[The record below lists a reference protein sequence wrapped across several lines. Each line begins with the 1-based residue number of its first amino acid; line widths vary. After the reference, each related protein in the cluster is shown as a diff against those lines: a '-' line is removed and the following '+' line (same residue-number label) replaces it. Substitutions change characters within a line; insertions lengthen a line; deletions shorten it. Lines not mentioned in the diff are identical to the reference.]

1 MKLKLKSLLLLLV
14 SFMVLAMP
22 MKAADPEKKVI
33 LQAFWW
39 DYWNSNFENSY
50 ANYLTELAP
59 RLRELDINA
68 VWVPPFVKN
77 TGTNSVGY
85 SPFDF
90 YDLGDKYQKGSVTTR
105 FGTKDDVL
113 RMIAVMHANGIEVI
127 ADAVI
132 NHTVGAGGENNGAG
146 GEDPNAW
153 DDKWKNFRYVCYE
166 TPYKDGG
173 QEDYWN
179 RKGRWPKNWQNFH
192 ANEAHKKNDDDWT
205 AGHWG
210 PDNCFYEGAYGQSS
224 NVKGYNPVQGKNYMR
239 DQAREWIKWFKK
251 QTAVDGFRWDAV
263 KHFPDWAQ
271 QDFLYNVKYSLPEF
285 AQGGQAMFS
294 VGEFIGSKN
303 EIDNY
308 CMAVQYA
315 NGGSEFAMGGY
326 DVPLRGAI
334 KNGVIDG
341 GGYGNIGSV
350 VGEQLGMRYNDYG
363 DGQRVHRS
371 LNYIN
376 SHDTFRPIVD
386 DKGNYKDWDGY
397 NELGG
402 HADPFNSRMGM
413 AYATIMAMDGNI
425 SVFMEDLF
433 NLSNSNR
440 YNHMPA
446 DEKSL
451 PVRDYLKNL
460 IWCHQNLWFK
470 YGDYKVAGNMWEN
483 NKDIS
488 GDVLILE
495 RAGKAMV
502 IVTDDGANSHDVW
515 VDSHFAPGT
524 QLKDYTGACNEIRKV
539 QNDKRVQLKVSPATG
554 TEVGKGYA
562 VWAPVTD
569 EKWFTYAP
577 YRNAVTTQEWEMA
590 DDLGDSHC
598 SSLGQGG
605 ALPANSC
612 EQRLVGK
619 IYVESGKKITYNVY
633 QDGKKEDITFAL
645 YDLDGNLLHK
655 KNASATVTG
664 NYTPTKTGWVAMK
677 VWNTV
682 NTNTGQKCWVNVSYQ
697 APAKVTGTMS
707 DRADTR
713 ASIWTGNAG
722 TSVWSECGNWEQG
735 KVPTSSSRVVIPDN
749 GDVRPVVS
757 SNITIKEL
765 IIENGKGTGVD
776 PDVKVT
782 GSLNVTGSITC
793 NEGTAFICGG
803 GRVARGSESGSIDYC
818 VSTLVDEITDDEFD
832 MSVFPVPATDVLY
845 VQTTKPY
852 VGEIEVISITGK
864 KVLSV
869 ASEGEDI
876 TEVPVADLAAGNYVV
891 RLGSQV
897 QHIIKK

>member
-1 MKLKLKSLLLLLV
+1 MKKFLLV
-14 SFMVLAMP
+14 CMALCLQWFAVAP
-22 MKAADPEKKVI
+22 AQAADPEKRIV

-39 DYWNSNFENSY
+39 DYWNSNFPDSY

-59 RLRELDINA
+59 RLRDAGINA

-127 ADAVI
+127 ADAVL
-132 NHTVGAGGENNGAG
+132 NHTVGAGGENGGAG

-166 TPYKDGG
+166 TPFKDGG

-192 ANEAHKKNDDDWT
+192 ANEAHMKNDDEWT

-224 NVKGYNPVQGKNYMR
+224 NVKGYNPVQSKNYMR
-239 DQAREWIKWFKK
+239 DQAREWIMWFKK

-271 QDFLYNVKYSLPEF
+271 QDFLYNVKYGMSDWCN
-285 AQGGQAMFS
+285 GGQSMFS

-308 CMAVQYA
+308 CMAVQRA
-315 NGGSEFAMGGY
+315 NGGSEFAMGAY

-341 GGYGNIGSV
+341 GGYGNLGTV
-350 VGEQLGMRYNDYG
+350 VGEQIGMRYNDYG

-376 SHDTFRPIVD
+376 SHDTFRPKVD
-386 DKGNYKDWDGY
+386 EQGNYKDWDGGQ
-397 NELGG
+397 EMGG
-402 HADPFNSRMGM
+402 HADPFNQRMGM
-413 AYATIMAMDGNI
+413 AYATIMAMDGNV

-451 PVRDYLKNL
+451 PMRDYLKNL
-460 IWCHQNLWFK
+460 IWCHQNLAFK
-470 YGDYKVAGNMWEN
+470 YGDYKVRWQDE
-483 NKDIS
+483 DLLVI
-488 GDVLILE
+488 E
-495 RAGKAMV
+495 RAGKA
-502 IVTDDGANSHDVW
+502 IIAVTDDGANAKDVW
-515 VDSHFAPGT
+515 IDTDFRNV
-524 QLKDYTGACNEIRKV
+524 QLKDYSGGTSGERTAWGDGRFNV
-539 QNDKRVQLKVSPATG
+539 RVTPAD
-554 TEVGKGYA
+554 GKGGLGYA
-562 VWAPVTD
+562 VWAPIY
-569 EKWFTYAP
+569 ESNYKP
-577 YRNAVTTQEWEMA
+577 YRNKVTQQEWEMA

-598 SSLGQGG
+598 NSLGQGG
-605 ALPANSC
+605 ALPAKSC

-619 IYVESGKKITYNVY
+619 IYVEKGKKISYNVY
-633 QDGKKEDITFAL
+633 QEKTGNDVTFAL
-645 YDLDGNLLHK
+645 YDLDGNQLHK
-655 KNASATVTG
+655 KNSTKTVTG
-664 NYTPTKTGWVAMK
+664 SYTPTKTGWVAMK

-682 NTNTGQKCWVNVSYQ
+682 NTNAGQKCWVNVAYQ
-697 APAKVTGTMS
+697 APATVTGTMS

-722 TSVWSECGNWEQG
+722 TSTWTDCGNWEQG
-735 KVPTSSSRVVIPDN
+735 KVPNASSIVVIPDN
-749 GDVRPVVS
+749 GDVKPVVTGDV
-757 SNITIKEL
+757 TIAKL
-765 IIENGKGTGVD
+765 IIEKGKGNAEA
-776 PDVKVT
+776 PDVKVNGKLT
-782 GSLNVTGSITC
+782 VTSSEC
-793 NEGTAFICGG
+793 KNGTAFVCGKG
-803 GRVARGSESGSIDYC
+803 KIKLGSQTG
-818 VSTLVDEITDDEFD
+818 EFD
-832 MSVFPVPATDVLY
+832 TCPPVVTDVYQEYYADLSIFPNPATSVLY
-845 VQTTKPY
+845 IQSGELP
-852 VGEIEVISITGK
+852 VGDAYIYNISGK
-864 KVLSV
+864 LCKTVTLQGK
-869 ASEGEDI
+869 EI
-876 TEVPVADLAAGNYVV
+876 TEVEVADLPAGVYIL
-891 RLGSQV
+891 RLESQTLRF
-897 QHIIKK
+897 IKK

>member
-1 MKLKLKSLLLLLV
+1 MKLKIKALLILV
-14 SFMVLAMP
+14 ASFMFVAMP
-22 MKAADPEKKVI
+22 TKAADPEKKVI

-85 SPFDF
+85 SPFDA

-127 ADAVI
+127 ADVVL
-132 NHTVGAGGENNGAG
+132 NHVVGAGGEDGGAG
-146 GEDPNAW
+146 GDDPNAY

-166 TPYKDGG
+166 TPYKDGKK
-173 QEDYWN
+173 EDYWN

-192 ANEAHKKNDDDWT
+192 ANEGHLSNDGDWC
-205 AGHWG
+205 AGWWG
-210 PDNCFYEGAYGQSS
+210 PDVCYESGAYGKSS
-224 NVKGYNPVQGKNYMR
+224 NVVGYNPDQSKNYMR
-239 DQAREWIKWFKK
+239 DQTREWMNWFKK
-251 QTAVDGFRWDAV
+251 QTAVDGYRWDAV
-263 KHFPDWAQ
+263 KHYPEWAQ

-294 VGEFIGSKN
+294 VGEFIGSKG
-303 EIDNY
+303 EIDGY
-308 CMAVQYA
+308 CQKVQYA
-315 NGGSEFAMGGY
+315 NGSTEFAMGGY

-334 KNGVIDG
+334 KNGVIDN
-341 GGYGNIGSV
+341 GGYGNLGAV
-350 VGEQLGMRYNDYG
+350 VGEQIGMRYNDYG

-386 DKGNYKDWDGY
+386 DKGNYKDWDGG

-402 HADPFNSRMGM
+402 HADPFNQRMGM
-413 AYATIMAMDGNI
+413 AYATIMAMDGNV

-446 DEKSL
+446 DENAL
-451 PVRDYLKNL
+451 PVRNYLKNL
-460 IWCHQNLWFK
+460 IWCHQNLWMK
-470 YGDYKVAGNMWEN
+470 YGDYKVRWQDE
-483 NKDIS
+483 DLLVI
-488 GDVLILE
+488 E
-495 RAGKAMV
+495 RSGKA
-502 IVTDDGANSHDVW
+502 IIAVTDDGANAKDVW
-515 VDSHFAPGT
+515 IDTDFRNV
-524 QLKDYTGACNEIRKV
+524 QMKDYSGGTSGERTAWGDGRFNV
-539 QNDKRVQLKVSPATG
+539 RVTPAD
-554 TEVGKGYA
+554 GKGGLGYA

-577 YRNAVTTQEWEMA
+577 YRNKVTTQEWEMA

-722 TSVWSECGNWEQG
+722 TSVWSDCGNWEQG

-749 GDVRPVVS
+749 GDVQPVVS

-765 IIENGKGTGVD
+765 IIENGKGTGAD

-845 VQTTKPY
+845 VQTSKQY
-852 VGEIEVISITGK
+852 VGEIEVISMTGQ

-869 ASEGEDI
+869 ASTGEDI

-891 RLGSQV
+891 RLGAQV
-897 QHIIKK
+897 KHFIKK

>member
-1 MKLKLKSLLLLLV
+1 MKLKIKNLFLIVASLMFV
-14 SFMVLAMP
+14 AMP

-127 ADAVI
+127 ADAVL
-132 NHTVGAGGENNGAG
+132 NHTVGAGGENGGAG

-173 QEDYWN
+173 QSDYWN

-192 ANEAHKKNDDDWT
+192 ANEAHKQNSDDWT

-224 NVKGYNPVQGKNYMR
+224 NVKGYNPVQDKNYMR
-239 DQAREWIKWFKK
+239 DQAREWIMWFKK

-263 KHFPDWAQ
+263 KHFPDWVQ
-271 QDFLYNVKYSLPEF
+271 QDLLYNVKYSLPDF
-285 AQGGQAMFS
+285 AKGGEGMFS

-308 CMAVQYA
+308 CKGVQSA

-341 GGYGNIGSV
+341 GGYGNLGSV
-350 VGEQLGMRYNDYG
+350 VGEQIGMRYNDYG
-363 DGQRVHRS
+363 NGYKVHRS

-402 HADPFNSRMGM
+402 HADPFNQRMGM
-413 AYATIMAMDGNI
+413 AYAAIMAMDGNI
-425 SVFMEDLF
+425 SVFIEDLF

-440 YNHMPA
+440 YSHMPA
-446 DEKSL
+446 DEKAL

-470 YGDYKVAGNMWEN
+470 YGDYKVRYQSE
-483 NKDIS
+483 DLLVI
-488 GDVLILE
+488 E
-495 RAGKAMV
+495 RSGKA
-502 IVTDDGANSHDVW
+502 IIAITDDGANAHDEWIDTDFRNV
-515 VDSHFAPGT
+515 
-524 QLKDYTGACNEIRKV
+524 QLKDYSGGTSGERTAWGDGRFNV
-539 QNDKRVQLKVSPATG
+539 RVTPAD
-554 TEVGKGYA
+554 GKGGLGYA

-598 SSLGQGG
+598 NSLGQGG
-605 ALPANSC
+605 ALPEKSC

-619 IYVESGKKITYNVY
+619 IYVDSGKKITYNIYPEKTGNDV
-633 QDGKKEDITFAL
+633 TFAL

-655 KNASATVTG
+655 NNGTKTITG
-664 NYTPTKTGWVAMK
+664 TYTPTKAGWVAMK

-682 NTNTGQKCWVNVSYQ
+682 NTNAGQKCWVNVSYQ

-722 TSVWSECGNWEQG
+722 TGEWTDCGNWEQG
-735 KVPTSSSRVVIPDN
+735 KVPNSNSRVVIPDN
-749 GDVRPVVS
+749 GDVKPIVS
-757 SNITIKEL
+757 SKISIKEL
-765 IIENGKGTGVD
+765 VIEQGKGTGAD

-782 GSLNVTGSITC
+782 GSLNVTGKITC
-793 NEGTAFICGG
+793 NEGTAFICGTG
-803 GRVARGSESGSIDYC
+803 KVSRESDSGSIDYC
-818 VSTLVDEITDDEFD
+818 VATLVDEITDDEFD

-845 VQTTKPY
+845 VQTSKPY
-852 VGEIEVISITGK
+852 NGEIEVISMTGQ

-869 ASEGEDI
+869 ASEGEEI
-876 TEVPVADLAAGNYVV
+876 TELPVADLTAGNYLV
-891 RLGSQV
+891 RLGAEV
-897 QHIIKK
+897 KHFIKK

>member
-1 MKLKLKSLLLLLV
+1 MKLKIKNLLLALV
-14 SFMVLAMP
+14 SFMFLAMP
-22 MKAADPEKKVI
+22 AQAADPEKKVI

-127 ADAVI
+127 ADAVV
-132 NHTVGAGGENNGAG
+132 NHTVGAGGENGGAG

-166 TPYKDGG
+166 TPYIDGG
-173 QEDYWN
+173 QSDYWN

-224 NVKGYNPVQGKNYMR
+224 NVKGYNPVQEKNYMR
-239 DQAREWIKWFKK
+239 DQAREWIMWFKK

-263 KHFPDWAQ
+263 KHYPEWAQ
-271 QDFLYNVKYSLPEF
+271 QDFLYNVKYSLPDF
-285 AQGGQAMFS
+285 AKGGEAMFS
-294 VGEFIGSKN
+294 VGEFIGSKD

-308 CMAVQYA
+308 CMRVQYA
-315 NGGSEFAMGGY
+315 NGGSEFMMGGY

-334 KNGVIDG
+334 KNGVIEG

-350 VGEQLGMRYNDYG
+350 VGEQIGMRYNDYG
-363 DGQRVHRS
+363 NGFKVHRS

-402 HADPFNSRMGM
+402 HADPFNQRMGM

-440 YNHMPA
+440 YSHMPA
-446 DEKSL
+446 DEKAL

-460 IWCHQNLWFK
+460 IWCHQNLSFK
-470 YGDYKVAGNMWEN
+470 YGDYKVRWQDE
-483 NKDIS
+483 DLLVI
-488 GDVLILE
+488 E
-495 RAGKAMV
+495 RSGKA
-502 IVTDDGANSHDVW
+502 IIAITDDGANAHDVW
-515 VDSHFAPGT
+515 IDTDFRNV
-524 QLKDYTGACNEIRKV
+524 QLKDYSGGTSGERTAWDNGRFNV
-539 QNDKRVQLKVSPATG
+539 RVTPAD
-554 TEVGKGYA
+554 GKGGLGYA

-598 SSLGQGG
+598 NSLGQGG
-605 ALPANSC
+605 ALPEKSC

-619 IYVESGKKITYNVY
+619 IYVEKSKAITYNVY
-633 QDGKKEDITFAL
+633 PEKTGNDVTFAL

-655 KNASATVTG
+655 KNGTKTITG
-664 NYTPTKTGWVAMK
+664 TYTPTKAGWVAMK

-682 NTNTGQKCWVNVSYQ
+682 NTNAGQKCWVNVAYQ
-697 APAKVTGTMS
+697 APATVTNTMS

-722 TSVWSECGNWEQG
+722 TSAWSDCGNWEQG
-735 KVPTSSSRVVIPDN
+735 KVPNSNSRVVIPDN
-749 GDVRPVVS
+749 GDIKPVVS
-757 SNITIKEL
+757 SKITIKEL
-765 IIENGKGTGVD
+765 LIENGVGTGTE

-782 GSLNVTGSITC
+782 GSLNVTGKITC
-793 NEGTAFICGG
+793 NEGTAFICGTG
-803 GRVARGSESGSIDYC
+803 KVASASVDGSVDFC
-818 VSTLVDEITDDEFD
+818 VATLVDEITDDEFD
-832 MSVFPVPATDVLY
+832 MSVFPVPATEVLY
-845 VQTTKPY
+845 VQTSKQY
-852 VGEIEVISITGK
+852 VGEIEVISMTGN

-869 ASEGEDI
+869 MSAGEEI
-876 TEVPVADLAAGNYVV
+876 TEVPVADLVAGNYIV
-891 RLGSQV
+891 RLGAQV
-897 QHIIKK
+897 QHIIKR

>member
-1 MKLKLKSLLLLLV
+1 MKKSLRNILILCFCFVMAL
-14 SFMVLAMP
+14 P
-22 MKAADPEKKVI
+22 IQAADPEKKVI

-127 ADAVI
+127 ADAVL
-132 NHTVGAGGENNGAG
+132 NHTVGAGGENGGAG

-173 QEDYWN
+173 QSDYWN

-205 AGHWG
+205 AGYWG

-224 NVKGYNPVQGKNYMR
+224 NVKGYNPVQEKDYMR
-239 DQAREWIKWFKK
+239 NQAREWIMWFKK

-271 QDFLYNVKYSLPEF
+271 QDFLYNVKYSLPDF
-285 AQGGQAMFS
+285 ARGGEGMFS
-294 VGEFIGSKN
+294 VGEFIGSKD

-308 CMAVQYA
+308 CMRVQYA

-341 GGYGNIGSV
+341 GGYGNMGSV
-350 VGEQLGMRYNDYG
+350 VGEQINMRYNDYG
-363 DGQRVHRS
+363 NGFKVHRS

-402 HADPFNSRMGM
+402 HADPFNQRMGM

-440 YNHMPA
+440 YSHMPA
-446 DEKSL
+446 DEKAL

-460 IWCHQNLWFK
+460 IWCHQNLSFK
-470 YGDYKVAGNMWEN
+470 YGDYKVRYQTE
-483 NKDIS
+483 DLLVI
-488 GDVLILE
+488 E
-495 RAGKAMV
+495 RSGKA
-502 IVTDDGANSHDVW
+502 IIAITDDGANAHDVW
-515 VDSHFAPGT
+515 IDTDFRNV
-524 QLKDYTGACNEIRKV
+524 QLKDYSGGTSGERTAWGDGRFNV
-539 QNDKRVQLKVSPATG
+539 RVTPAD
-554 TEVGKGYA
+554 GKGGLGYA
-562 VWAPVTD
+562 VWAPVID
-569 EKWFTYAP
+569 DKYLNYAP
-577 YRNAVTTQEWEMA
+577 YRSAITTQEWEMA

-598 SSLGQGG
+598 NSLGQGG
-605 ALPANSC
+605 ALPEKSC

-619 IYVESGKKITYNVY
+619 IYVEKSKAITYNVY
-633 QDGKKEDITFAL
+633 PEKTGNDVTFAL

-655 KNASATVTG
+655 KNGTKTITG
-664 NYTPTKTGWVAMK
+664 TYTPTKAGWVAMK

-682 NTNTGQKCWVNVSYQ
+682 NTNAGQKCWVNVAYQ
-697 APAKVTGTMS
+697 APATVTNTMS

-722 TSVWSECGNWEQG
+722 TSAWSDCGNWEQG
-735 KVPTSSSRVVIPDN
+735 KVPTSTSRVVIPNN
-749 GDVRPVVS
+749 GDIKPVVS
-757 SNITIKEL
+757 SKITIKEL
-765 IIENGKGTGVD
+765 LIENGVGTSAE

-782 GSLNVTGSITC
+782 GSLNVTGKISC
-793 NEGTAFICGG
+793 GEGTAFICGTG
-803 GRVARGSESGSIDYC
+803 KVASASIDGSLDFC
-818 VSTLVDEITDDEFD
+818 VATLVDEITDDEFD

-845 VQTTKPY
+845 VQTSKPY
-852 VGEIEVISITGK
+852 NGEIEVISMTGN

-869 ASEGEDI
+869 MSEGEEI
-876 TEVPVADLAAGNYVV
+876 TEVPVADLAAGNYLV
-891 RLGSQV
+891 RLGAQV
-897 QHIIKK
+897 KHFIKK

>member
-1 MKLKLKSLLLLLV
+1 MKKSLRNILILCFCFVMAL
-14 SFMVLAMP
+14 P
-22 MKAADPEKKVI
+22 IQAADPEKKVI

-127 ADAVI
+127 ADAVV
-132 NHTVGAGGENNGAG
+132 NHTVGAGGENGGAG

-166 TPYKDGG
+166 TPYIDGG
-173 QEDYWN
+173 QSDYWN

-224 NVKGYNPVQGKNYMR
+224 NVKGYNPVQDKNYMR
-239 DQAREWIKWFKK
+239 DQARDWIMWFKK

-263 KHFPDWAQ
+263 KHYPEWAQ
-271 QDFLYNVKYSLPEF
+271 QDFLYNVKYSLPDF
-285 AQGGQAMFS
+285 AKGGEAMFS
-294 VGEFIGSKN
+294 VGEFIGSKY

-308 CMAVQYA
+308 CMRVQYA
-315 NGGSEFAMGGY
+315 NGSSEFAMGGY

-350 VGEQLGMRYNDYG
+350 VGEQIGMRYNDYG
-363 DGQRVHRS
+363 NGFKVHRS

-386 DKGNYKDWDGY
+386 DKGNYKDWDGN

-402 HADPFNSRMGM
+402 HADPFNQRMGM

-440 YNHMPA
+440 YSHMPA
-446 DEKSL
+446 DEKAL

-460 IWCHQNLWFK
+460 IWCHQNLSFK
-470 YGDYKVAGNMWEN
+470 YGDYKVRYQTE
-483 NKDIS
+483 DLLVI
-488 GDVLILE
+488 E
-495 RAGKAMV
+495 RSGKA
-502 IVTDDGANSHDVW
+502 IIAITDDGANEHDVW
-515 VDSHFAPGT
+515 IDTDFRNV
-524 QLKDYTGACNEIRKV
+524 QLKDYSGGTSGERTAWGDGRFNV
-539 QNDKRVQLKVSPATG
+539 RVTPAD
-554 TEVGKGYA
+554 GKGGLGYA
-562 VWAPVTD
+562 VWAPVID
-569 EKWFTYAP
+569 DKYLNYAP

-598 SSLGQGG
+598 NSLGQGG
-605 ALPANSC
+605 ALPEKSC

-619 IYVESGKKITYNVY
+619 IYVEKNKAITYNVY
-633 QDGKKEDITFAL
+633 PEKTGNDVTFAL

-655 KNASATVTG
+655 KNGTKTITG
-664 NYTPTKTGWVAMK
+664 TYTPTKAGWVAMK

-682 NTNTGQKCWVNVSYQ
+682 NTNAGQKCWVNVAYQ
-697 APAKVTGTMS
+697 APATVTNTMS

-722 TSVWSECGNWEQG
+722 TSVWTDCGNWEQG
-735 KVPTSSSRVVIPDN
+735 KVPNSNSRVVIPNN
-749 GDVRPVVS
+749 GDIKPVVS
-757 SNITIKEL
+757 SKITIKEL
-765 IIENGKGTGVD
+765 LIENGVGTSAE

-782 GSLNVTGSITC
+782 GSLNVTGKISC
-793 NEGTAFICGG
+793 GEGTAFICGTG
-803 GRVARGSESGSIDYC
+803 KVASASVDGSVDFC
-818 VSTLVDEITDDEFD
+818 VATLVDEITDDEFD

-845 VQTTKPY
+845 VQTSKPY
-852 VGEIEVISITGK
+852 NGEIEVISMTGN

-869 ASEGEDI
+869 MSEGEEI
-876 TEVPVADLAAGNYVV
+876 TEVPVAELSAGNYLV
-891 RLGSQV
+891 RLGAQV
-897 QHIIKK
+897 KHFIKK

>member
-1 MKLKLKSLLLLLV
+1 MKKLLRTLSMCLIGA
-14 SFMVLAMP
+14 FMAIP
-22 MKAADPEKKVI
+22 MQAADPEKKVI

-39 DYWNSNFENSY
+39 DFWNSNFENSY

-127 ADAVI
+127 ADAVL
-132 NHTVGAGGENNGAG
+132 NHTVGAGGEKDGAG
-146 GEDPNAW
+146 GKDPKAYN
-153 DDKWKNFRYVCYE
+153 DQWKNFRYVCYE
-166 TPYKDGG
+166 TPYVDGG
-173 QEDYWN
+173 QTDYWN
-179 RKGRWPKNWQNFH
+179 RKGRWAKNWQNFH
-192 ANEAHKKNDDDWT
+192 GNVVHDQNGDNWT

-224 NVKGYNPVQGKNYMR
+224 NVTGYNPVQGKNYMR
-239 DQAREWIKWFKK
+239 DQARDWIMWFKK

-263 KHFPDWAQ
+263 KHFPEYVQ
-271 QDFLYNVKYSLPEF
+271 QDLLYNVKYSLPEF
-285 AQGGQAMFS
+285 AQGGQSMFS
-294 VGEFIGSKN
+294 VGEYIGSKG
-303 EIDNY
+303 EIDGY
-308 CMAVQYA
+308 CQKVQYE
-315 NGGSEFAMGGY
+315 NGGSEFMMGGY

-341 GGYGNIGSV
+341 GGYGNLGSV
-350 VGEQLGMRYNDYG
+350 VGEQLGMRYNDYE

-425 SVFMEDLF
+425 SVFIEDLF

-440 YNHMPA
+440 YTHMPA
-446 DEKSL
+446 DEKAL
-451 PVRDYLKNL
+451 PVRDYLKNI

-470 YGDYKVAGNMWEN
+470 YGDYKVGTNMWEN
-483 NKDIS
+483 NNDKLS
-488 GDVLILE
+488 EDVLIIE
-495 RAGKAMV
+495 REGKAMV
-502 IVTDDGANSHDVW
+502 IITDDGANSHDVW

-524 QLKDYTGACNEIRKV
+524 KLKDYTGACSELRTV
-539 QNDKRVQLKVSPATG
+539 QNDKRVQIKVSPANG
-554 TEVGKGYA
+554 SEKGKGYA
-562 VWAPVTD
+562 VWAPVVD
-569 EKWFTYAP
+569 EQYLTYAP
-577 YRNAVTTQEWEMA
+577 YRSVITTQEWEMA

-598 SSLGQGG
+598 NSLGQGG
-605 ALPANSC
+605 ALPEKSC

-619 IYVESGKKITYNVY
+619 IYVESGKDITYNVY
-633 QDGKKEDITFAL
+633 QEKNGNDVTFAL

-655 KNASATVTG
+655 KNATKTITG
-664 NYTPTKTGWVAMK
+664 TYKPTKAGWVAMK

-682 NTNTGQKCWVNVSYQ
+682 NTNAGQKCWVNVAYQ
-697 APAKVTGTMS
+697 APAKVTNTMS

-722 TSVWSECGNWEQG
+722 TTTWNECGNWEQG
-735 KVPTSSSRVVIPDN
+735 KVPTSSSTVVIPDN
-749 GDVRPVVS
+749 GDVKPIVTG
-757 SNITIKEL
+757 NITIAKL
-765 IIENGKGTGVD
+765 IVENGKGTSD
-776 PDVKVT
+776 APD
-782 GSLNVTGSITC
+782 ITVNGKLTVGESTC
-793 NEGTAFICGG
+793 LEGTAFVCGKG
-803 GRVARGSESGSIDYC
+803 TINLGSQSGSFDTCDISTY
-818 VSTLVDEITDDEFD
+818 VSDETYSDL
-832 MSVFPVPATDVLY
+832 SVFPNPATSVLY
-845 VQTTKPY
+845 IQS
-852 VGEIEVISITGK
+852 GELPTGQAYIYSTSGSLCKTVTLEGKEISEVS
-864 KVLSV
+864 
-869 ASEGEDI
+869 
-876 TEVPVADLAAGNYVV
+876 VADLSSGVYVL
-891 RLGSQV
+891 RLGSQALRF
-897 QHIIKK
+897 IKK

>member
-1 MKLKLKSLLLLLV
+1 MAL
-14 SFMVLAMP
+14 P
-22 MKAADPEKKVI
+22 IQAADPEKKVI

-127 ADAVI
+127 ADAVV
-132 NHTVGAGGENNGAG
+132 NHTVGAGGENGGAG

-173 QEDYWN
+173 QTDYWN

-224 NVKGYNPVQGKNYMR
+224 NVKGYNPVQEKNYMR
-239 DQAREWIKWFKK
+239 DQARDWIMWFKK

-263 KHFPDWAQ
+263 KHYPEWAQ
-271 QDFLYNVKYSLPEF
+271 QDFLYNVKYSLPDF
-285 AQGGQAMFS
+285 AKGGEGMFS
-294 VGEFIGSKN
+294 VGEFIGSKD

-308 CMAVQYA
+308 CMRVQYA

-334 KNGVIDG
+334 KNVVIDG
-341 GGYGNIGSV
+341 GGYGNMGSV
-350 VGEQLGMRYNDYG
+350 VGEQINMRYNDYG
-363 DGQRVHRS
+363 NGFKVHRS

-386 DKGNYKDWDGY
+386 DKGNYKDWDGGQ
-397 NELGG
+397 EMGG
-402 HADPFNSRMGM
+402 HADPFNQRMGM

-440 YNHMPA
+440 YSHMPA
-446 DEKSL
+446 DEKAL

-470 YGDYKVAGNMWEN
+470 YGDYKVRWQDE
-483 NKDIS
+483 DLLVI
-488 GDVLILE
+488 E
-495 RAGKAMV
+495 RSGKA
-502 IVTDDGANSHDVW
+502 IIAITDDGANAHDVW
-515 VDSHFAPGT
+515 IDTDFRNV
-524 QLKDYTGACNEIRKV
+524 QLKDYSGGTSGERTAWGDGRFNV
-539 QNDKRVQLKVSPATG
+539 RVTPAD
-554 TEVGKGYA
+554 GKGGLGYA

-598 SSLGQGG
+598 NSLGQGG
-605 ALPANSC
+605 ALPEKSC

-619 IYVESGKKITYNVY
+619 IYVEKSKAINYNVY
-633 QDGKKEDITFAL
+633 QEKTGNDVTFAL

-655 KNASATVTG
+655 KNGTKTITG
-664 NYTPTKTGWVAMK
+664 TYTPTKAGWVAMK

-682 NTNTGQKCWVNVSYQ
+682 NTNAGQKCWVNVSYQ
-697 APAKVTGTMS
+697 APAKVTNTMS

-722 TSVWSECGNWEQG
+722 NSSWTECGNWEQG
-735 KVPTSSSRVVIPDN
+735 KVPTSTSRVVIPDN
-749 GDVRPVVS
+749 GDIKPVVS
-757 SNITIKEL
+757 SKITIKEL
-765 IIENGKGTGVD
+765 LIENGVGTSAE

-782 GSLNVTGSITC
+782 GSLNVTGKITC
-793 NEGTAFICGG
+793 NEGTAFICGTG
-803 GRVARGSESGSIDYC
+803 KVASASVDGSVDFC
-818 VSTLVDEITDDEFD
+818 VATLVDEITDDEFD

-845 VQTTKPY
+845 VQTSKSY
-852 VGEIEVISITGK
+852 IGEIEVINMTGN

-869 ASEGEDI
+869 MSEGEEI
-876 TEVPVADLAAGNYVV
+876 TEVPVADLAAGNYLV
-891 RLGSQV
+891 RFGAQV
-897 QHIIKK
+897 KHFIKK

>member
-1 MKLKLKSLLLLLV
+1 MKFKLKTLLLLV
-14 SFMVLAMP
+14 LSSMFLAMP
-22 MKAADPEKKVI
+22 IKAADPEKKVI

-39 DYWNSNFENSY
+39 NYWNSNFPDSY

-77 TGTNSVGY
+77 DGTNSVGY
-85 SPFDF
+85 TPFDH

-132 NHTVGAGGENNGAG
+132 NHTKGAGGEDGGAG

-173 QEDYWN
+173 QSDYWN

-192 ANEAHKKNDDDWT
+192 ANEAHMKNDDDWT
-205 AGHWG
+205 AGNWG
-210 PDNCFYEGAYGQSS
+210 PDNCYYEGAYGQSS

-263 KHFPDWAQ
+263 KHFPEWAQ
-271 QDFLYNVKYSLPEF
+271 QDFLYNVKYGMSDWCN
-285 AQGGQAMFS
+285 GGQAMFS
-294 VGEFIGSKN
+294 VGEFIGSKG

-308 CMAVQYA
+308 CMKVQSE
-315 NGGSEFAMGGY
+315 GGWGEFAMGGY

-334 KNGVIDG
+334 KNGVIDN
-341 GGYGNIGSV
+341 GGYGNLGAV
-350 VGEQLGMRYNDYG
+350 VGEQIGMRYNDYG

-376 SHDTFRPIVD
+376 SHDTFRPLVD
-386 DKGNYKDWDGY
+386 DKGNYKDWDGGY
-397 NELGG
+397 ELGG
-402 HADPFNSRMGM
+402 HADPFNQRMGM
-413 AYATIMAMDGNI
+413 AYATIFGMDGNI
-425 SVFMEDLF
+425 SVFFEDLF

-446 DEKSL
+446 DENAL
-451 PVRDYLKNL
+451 PVRNYLKNL

-470 YGDYKVAGNMWEN
+470 YGDYKVRWQDE
-483 NKDIS
+483 DLLVI
-488 GDVLILE
+488 E
-495 RAGKAMV
+495 RSGKA
-502 IVTDDGANSHDVW
+502 IIAITDDGANAKDVW
-515 VDSHFAPGT
+515 IDTDFRNV
-524 QLKDYTGACNEIRKV
+524 QLKDYSGGTSGERTAWGDGRFNV
-539 QNDKRVQLKVSPATG
+539 RVTPAD
-554 TEVGKGYA
+554 GKGGLGYA

-577 YRNAVTTQEWEMA
+577 YRSAITTQEWEMA

-598 SSLGQGG
+598 NSLGQGG
-605 ALPANSC
+605 ALPEKSC

-722 TSVWSECGNWEQG
+722 TTDWKDCGNWEQG

-757 SNITIKEL
+757 SSITIKEL
-765 IIENGKGTGVD
+765 IIEKGKGTGVE

-782 GSLNVTGSITC
+782 GTLNVTGAITC
-793 NEGTAFICGG
+793 KEGTAFICGSG
-803 GRVARGSESGSIDYC
+803 KVASASVDGSVDFCI
-818 VSTLVDEITDDEFD
+818 STLVDEITDDEFTL
-832 MSVFPVPATDVLY
+832 SVFPVPATDVLY

-852 VGEIEVISITGK
+852 VGEIEVISMTGK

-869 ASEGEDI
+869 TSLGEEI
-876 TEVPVADLAAGNYVV
+876 TEVPVASLAAGNYIV

-897 QHIIKK
+897 KHFIKK

>member
-1 MKLKLKSLLLLLV
+1 MKLKLKNFLLPLV
-14 SFMVLAMP
+14 AFVCLAAP

-85 SPFDF
+85 SPFDA

-127 ADAVI
+127 ADVVL
-132 NHTVGAGGENNGAG
+132 NHVVGAGGEDGGAG
-146 GEDPNAW
+146 GDDPNAY

-166 TPYKDGG
+166 TPYKDGKK
-173 QEDYWN
+173 EDYWN

-192 ANEAHKKNDDDWT
+192 ANEGHLSNEGDWC
-205 AGHWG
+205 AGWWG
-210 PDNCFYEGAYGQSS
+210 PDVCYESGAYGKSS
-224 NVKGYNPVQGKNYMR
+224 NVVGYNPDQSENYMR
-239 DQAREWIKWFKK
+239 DQTREWMNWFKK
-251 QTAVDGFRWDAV
+251 QTAVDGYRWDAV
-263 KHFPDWAQ
+263 KHYPEWAQ

-294 VGEFIGSKN
+294 VGEFIGSKG
-303 EIDNY
+303 EIDGY
-308 CMAVQYA
+308 CQKVQYA
-315 NGGSEFAMGGY
+315 NGSTEFAMGGY

-334 KNGVIDG
+334 KGIIDG
-341 GGYGNIGSV
+341 GGYNNIGSIP
-350 VGEQLGMRYNDYG
+350 GEQLGMRYNDYG

-371 LNYIN
+371 LNYVN
-376 SHDTFRPIVD
+376 SHDTFRPIFD
-386 DKGNYKDWDGY
+386 DKGNYSGWDTN
-397 NELGG
+397 NETGW
-402 HADPFNSRMGM
+402 HIDPFDSRLGM
-413 AYATIMAMDGNI
+413 AYAIAMALDGNV

-433 NLSNSNR
+433 NLSNNNR
-440 YNHMPA
+440 YTHMPA
-446 DEKSL
+446 DETQL
-451 PVRDYLKNL
+451 PVRENIKNL
-460 IWCHQNLWFK
+460 IWCHQNLWMK
-470 YGDYKVAGNMWEN
+470 YGDYKVGTNMWEN
-483 NKDIS
+483 GKDIT
-488 GDVLILE
+488 GDVLIVE
-495 RAGKAMV
+495 RAGKAM
-502 IVTDDGANSHDVW
+502 IIITDDGANSHDVW
-515 VDSHFAPGT
+515 VDSHFSPGT
-524 QLKDYTGACNEIRKV
+524 KLKDYTGACTETRTV
-539 QNDKRVQLKVSPATG
+539 QNDKRVQIKVSPANG
-554 TEVGKGYA
+554 SGIGKGYA

-577 YRNAVTTQEWEMA
+577 YRSAITTQEWEMA

-633 QDGKKEDITFAL
+633 QEKAGNDVTFAL
-645 YDLDGNLLHK
+645 YDLDGNILHK
-655 KNASATVTG
+655 KNSTSTVTG
-664 NYTPTKTGWVAMK
+664 NYTPSKTGWVAMK

-682 NTNTGQKCWVNVSYQ
+682 NTNAGQKCWVNVSYQ

-722 TSVWSECGNWEQG
+722 TTSWSDCGNWEQG
-735 KVPTSSSRVVIPDN
+735 KVPNSNSRVVIPDN
-749 GDVRPVVS
+749 GDVKPVVN

-765 IIENGKGTGVD
+765 IIEKGEGTGAE

-782 GSLNVTGSITC
+782 GSLNVTGKITC
-793 NEGTAFICGG
+793 GEGTAFICGTG
-803 GRVARGSESGSIDYC
+803 KVSSASVDGSVDFCVA
-818 VSTLVDEITDDEFD
+818 TLVDEITDDEFD
-832 MSVFPVPATDVLY
+832 MSIFPVPATDVLY

-852 VGEIEVISITGK
+852 VGEIEVITMTGQ

-869 ASEGEDI
+869 MSEGEDI
-876 TEVPVADLAAGNYVV
+876 TEVPVADLAAGNYIV

-897 QHIIKK
+897 KYVIKK

>member
-1 MKLKLKSLLLLLV
+1 MKKTLLFSLFLLC
-14 SFMVLAMP
+14 FAFGTFAP
-22 MKAADPEKKVI
+22 AKAADPEKRII

-39 DYWNSNFENSY
+39 DYWNSNFPDSY

-59 RLRELDINA
+59 RLRDAGINA

-127 ADAVI
+127 ADAVL
-132 NHTVGAGGENNGAG
+132 NHVVGAGGEDGGAG

-166 TPYKDGG
+166 TPYKDGK
-173 QEDYWN
+173 QADYWN

-192 ANEAHKKNDDDWT
+192 ANKAHQQNSDDWT

-210 PDNCFYEGAYGQSS
+210 PDVCYYEGAYGQSS
-224 NVKGYNPVQGKNYMR
+224 NVNGYNPVQSANYMR
-239 DQAREWIKWFKK
+239 NEARNWIMWFKK

-271 QDFLYNVKYSLPEF
+271 QDFLYNVKYGMSDWCN
-285 AQGGQAMFS
+285 GGQAMFS
-294 VGEFIGSKN
+294 VGEYIGSKN

-308 CMAVQYA
+308 CMAVQSA
-315 NGGSEFAMGGY
+315 NGGNEFAMGAY

-341 GGYGNIGSV
+341 GGYGNLGAV
-350 VGEQLGMRYNDYG
+350 VGEQIGMRYNDYG

-386 DKGNYKDWDGY
+386 EKGNYKDWDGY

-402 HADPFNSRMGM
+402 HADPFNQRMGM
-413 AYATIMAMDGNI
+413 AYATIMAMDGNV

-451 PVRDYLKNL
+451 PMRDYLKNL
-460 IWCHQNLWFK
+460 IWCHQNLAFK
-470 YGDYKVAGNMWEN
+470 YGDYKVRYQTE
-483 NKDIS
+483 DLLVI
-488 GDVLILE
+488 E
-495 RAGKAMV
+495 RSGKA
-502 IVTDDGANSHDVW
+502 IIAITDDGANAHDVW
-515 VDSHFAPGT
+515 IDTDFRNV
-524 QLKDYTGACNEIRKV
+524 QLKDYSGGTSGERTAWGDGRFNV
-539 QNDKRVQLKVSPATG
+539 RVTPAD
-554 TEVGKGYA
+554 GKGGLGYA
-562 VWAPVTD
+562 VWAPIY
-569 EKWFTYAP
+569 ESNYKP
-577 YRNAVTTQEWEMA
+577 YRNKVTQQEWEMA

-598 SSLGQGG
+598 NSLGQGG
-605 ALPANSC
+605 ALPEKSC

-619 IYVESGKKITYNVY
+619 IYVESGKKISYNVY
-633 QDGKKEDITFAL
+633 QEKTGNDVTFAL
-645 YDLDGNLLHK
+645 YDLDGNQLHK
-655 KNASATVTG
+655 KNSTKTVTG
-664 NYTPTKTGWVAMK
+664 SYTPTKTGWVAMK

-682 NTNTGQKCWVNVSYQ
+682 NTNAGQKCWVNVSYQ
-697 APAKVTGTMS
+697 APAKVTNTMG

-722 TSVWSECGNWEQG
+722 TSTWTDCGNWEQG
-735 KVPTSSSRVVIPDN
+735 KVPTASSTVVIPDN
-749 GDVRPVVS
+749 GDVQPNVTGNVS
-757 SNITIKEL
+757 ISKL
-765 IIENGKGTGVD
+765 IVENGKGSHSAPDITVSGKLTVTNSVCNSGTAYVCGNGTINVGSTKGNFVVGKPTDVVEEAYADLSIFPNPATSVLYIQSGELPTGD
-776 PDVKVT
+776 AYIYNTSGSLCKKVT
-782 GSLNVTGSITC
+782 LQG
-793 NEGTAFICGG
+793 E
-803 GRVARGSESGSIDYC
+803 
-818 VSTLVDEITDDEFD
+818 EIAEI
-832 MSVFPVPATDVLY
+832 SVEELPAGVYVL
-845 VQTTKPY
+845 
-852 VGEIEVISITGK
+852 
-864 KVLSV
+864 
-869 ASEGEDI
+869 
-876 TEVPVADLAAGNYVV
+876 
-891 RLGSQV
+891 RLGNKALRF
-897 QHIIKK
+897 IKQ

>member
-1 MKLKLKSLLLLLV
+1 MAL
-14 SFMVLAMP
+14 P
-22 MKAADPEKKVI
+22 IQAADPEKKVI

-127 ADAVI
+127 ADAVV

-173 QEDYWN
+173 QSDYWN

-224 NVKGYNPVQGKNYMR
+224 NVKGYNPVQEKNYMR
-239 DQAREWIKWFKK
+239 DQARDWIMWFKK

-263 KHFPDWAQ
+263 KHYPEWAQ
-271 QDFLYNVKYSLPEF
+271 QDFLYNVKYSLPDF
-285 AQGGQAMFS
+285 AKGGEGMFS
-294 VGEFIGSKN
+294 VGEFIGSKD

-308 CMAVQYA
+308 CMRVQYA
-315 NGGSEFAMGGY
+315 NGSSEFMMGGY

-350 VGEQLGMRYNDYG
+350 VGEQINMRYNDYG
-363 DGQRVHRS
+363 NGFKVHRS

-402 HADPFNSRMGM
+402 HADPFNQRMGM

-440 YNHMPA
+440 YSHMPA
-446 DEKSL
+446 DEKAL

-460 IWCHQNLWFK
+460 IWCHQNLSFK
-470 YGDYKVAGNMWEN
+470 YGDYKVRWQDE
-483 NKDIS
+483 DLLVI
-488 GDVLILE
+488 E
-495 RAGKAMV
+495 RSGKA
-502 IVTDDGANSHDVW
+502 IIAITDDGANAHDVW
-515 VDSHFAPGT
+515 IDTDFRNV
-524 QLKDYTGACNEIRKV
+524 QLKDYSGGTSGERTAWGDGRFNV
-539 QNDKRVQLKVSPATG
+539 RVTPAD
-554 TEVGKGYA
+554 GKGGLGYA
-562 VWAPVTD
+562 VWAPVID
-569 EKWFTYAP
+569 DKYLNYAP
-577 YRNAVTTQEWEMA
+577 YRSAVTTQEWEMA

-598 SSLGQGG
+598 NSLGQGG
-605 ALPANSC
+605 ALPEKSC

-619 IYVESGKKITYNVY
+619 IYVEKSKAITYNVY
-633 QDGKKEDITFAL
+633 PEKTGNDVTFAL

-655 KNASATVTG
+655 KNGTKTITG
-664 NYTPTKTGWVAMK
+664 TYTPTKAGWVAMK

-682 NTNTGQKCWVNVSYQ
+682 NTNAGQKCWVNVAYQ
-697 APAKVTGTMS
+697 APATVTNTMS

-722 TSVWSECGNWEQG
+722 NTSWTDCGNWEQG
-735 KVPTSSSRVVIPDN
+735 KVPNSNSRVVIPDN
-749 GDVRPVVS
+749 GDIKPVVS
-757 SNITIKEL
+757 SKITIKEL
-765 IIENGKGTGVD
+765 LIENGVGTGTE

-782 GSLNVTGSITC
+782 GSLNVTGTITC
-793 NEGTAFICGG
+793 NEGTAFICGTG
-803 GRVARGSESGSIDYC
+803 KVASASVDGSVDFC
-818 VSTLVDEITDDEFD
+818 VATLVDEITDDEFD

-845 VQTTKPY
+845 VQTSKSYT
-852 VGEIEVISITGK
+852 GEIEVISMTGQ

-869 ASEGEDI
+869 MSEGEEI
-876 TEVPVADLAAGNYVV
+876 TEVPVADLAAGNYLV
-891 RLGSQV
+891 RLGAQV
-897 QHIIKK
+897 KHFIKK

>member
-1 MKLKLKSLLLLLV
+1 MKKSLRNILILCFCFVMAL
-14 SFMVLAMP
+14 P
-22 MKAADPEKKVI
+22 IQAADPEKKVI

-127 ADAVI
+127 ADAVV
-132 NHTVGAGGENNGAG
+132 NHTVGAGGENGGAG

-166 TPYKDGG
+166 TPYIDGG
-173 QEDYWN
+173 QSDYWN

-224 NVKGYNPVQGKNYMR
+224 NVKGYNPVQEKNYMR
-239 DQAREWIKWFKK
+239 DQARDWIMWFKK

-263 KHFPDWAQ
+263 KHYPEWAQ
-271 QDFLYNVKYSLPEF
+271 QDFLYNVKYSLPDF
-285 AQGGQAMFS
+285 AKGGEAMFS
-294 VGEFIGSKN
+294 VGEFIGSKY

-308 CMAVQYA
+308 CMRVQYA
-315 NGGSEFAMGGY
+315 NGSSEFAMGGY

-350 VGEQLGMRYNDYG
+350 VGEQIGMRYNDYG
-363 DGQRVHRS
+363 NGFKVHRS

-386 DKGNYKDWDGY
+386 DKGNYKDWDGN

-402 HADPFNSRMGM
+402 HADPFNQRMGM
-413 AYATIMAMDGNI
+413 AYATILAMDGNI

-440 YNHMPA
+440 YSHMPA
-446 DEKSL
+446 DEQAL

-460 IWCHQNLWFK
+460 IWCHQNLSFK
-470 YGDYKVAGNMWEN
+470 YGDYKVRWQDE
-483 NKDIS
+483 DLLVI
-488 GDVLILE
+488 E
-495 RAGKAMV
+495 RSGKA
-502 IVTDDGANSHDVW
+502 IIAITDDGANEHDVW
-515 VDSHFAPGT
+515 IDTDFRNV
-524 QLKDYTGACNEIRKV
+524 QLKDYSGGTSGERTAWGDGRFNV
-539 QNDKRVQLKVSPATG
+539 RVTPAD
-554 TEVGKGYA
+554 GKGGLGYA
-562 VWAPVTD
+562 VWAPVID
-569 EKWFTYAP
+569 DKYLNYAP
-577 YRNAVTTQEWEMA
+577 YRSAVTTQEWEMA

-598 SSLGQGG
+598 NSLGQGG
-605 ALPANSC
+605 ALPEKSC

-619 IYVESGKKITYNVY
+619 IYVEKNKEITYNVY
-633 QDGKKEDITFAL
+633 PEKTGNDVTFAL

-655 KNASATVTG
+655 KNGTKTITG
-664 NYTPTKTGWVAMK
+664 TYTPTKAGWVAMK

-682 NTNTGQKCWVNVSYQ
+682 NTNAGQKCWVNVAYQ
-697 APAKVTGTMS
+697 APATVTNTMS

-722 TSVWSECGNWEQG
+722 TSAWSDCGNWEQG
-735 KVPTSSSRVVIPDN
+735 KVPNSNSRVVIPDN
-749 GDVRPVVS
+749 GDVKPVVS
-757 SNITIKEL
+757 SKITIKEL
-765 IIENGKGTGVD
+765 LIENGVGTGTE

-782 GSLNVTGSITC
+782 GSLNVTGKISC
-793 NEGTAFICGG
+793 GEGTAFICGTG
-803 GRVARGSESGSIDYC
+803 KVASASVDGSVDFC
-818 VSTLVDEITDDEFD
+818 VATLVDEITDDEFD

-845 VQTTKPY
+845 VQTSKPY
-852 VGEIEVISITGK
+852 NGEIEVISMTGQ

-869 ASEGEDI
+869 MSEGEEI
-876 TEVPVADLAAGNYVV
+876 TEVPVADLATGNYLV
-891 RLGSQV
+891 RLGAQV
-897 QHIIKK
+897 KHFIKK

>member
-1 MKLKLKSLLLLLV
+1 MKNKLKKLLCALV
-14 SFMVLAMP
+14 SLMFVTMSAQ
-22 MKAADPEKKVI
+22 AADPEKKVI

-127 ADAVI
+127 ADAVL
-132 NHTVGAGGENNGAG
+132 NHTVGAGGENGGAG

-173 QEDYWN
+173 QSDYWN

-224 NVKGYNPVQGKNYMR
+224 NVKGYNPAQGKNYMR
-239 DQAREWIKWFKK
+239 DQARDWIMWFKK

-263 KHFPDWAQ
+263 KHFPDWVQ
-271 QDFLYNVKYSLPEF
+271 QDLLYNVKYSLPDF
-285 AQGGQAMFS
+285 AKGGEGMFS
-294 VGEFIGSKN
+294 VGEFIGSKG

-308 CMAVQYA
+308 CKGVQYA

-341 GGYGNIGSV
+341 GGYGNLGSV
-350 VGEQLGMRYNDYG
+350 VGEQIGMRYNDYG
-363 DGQRVHRS
+363 NGYKVHRS

-402 HADPFNSRMGM
+402 HADPFNQRMGM
-413 AYATIMAMDGNI
+413 AYAAIMAMDGNI
-425 SVFMEDLF
+425 SVFIEDLF

-440 YNHMPA
+440 YSHMPA
-446 DEKSL
+446 DEKAL

-470 YGDYKVAGNMWEN
+470 YGDYKVRYQSE
-483 NKDIS
+483 DLLVI
-488 GDVLILE
+488 E
-495 RAGKAMV
+495 RSGKA
-502 IVTDDGANSHDVW
+502 IIAITDDGANAHDEWIDTDFRNV
-515 VDSHFAPGT
+515 
-524 QLKDYTGACNEIRKV
+524 QLKDYSGGTSGERTAWGDGRFNV
-539 QNDKRVQLKVSPATG
+539 RVTPAD
-554 TEVGKGYA
+554 GKGGLGYA

-569 EKWFTYAP
+569 EKWLNYAP

-598 SSLGQGG
+598 NSLGQGG
-605 ALPANSC
+605 ALPEKSC

-619 IYVESGKKITYNVY
+619 IYVDGGKKITYNIYPEKTGNDV
-633 QDGKKEDITFAL
+633 TFAL

-655 KNASATVTG
+655 NNGTKTITG
-664 NYTPTKTGWVAMK
+664 TYTPTKAGWVAMK

-682 NTNTGQKCWVNVSYQ
+682 NTNAGQKCWVNVSYQ

-722 TSVWSECGNWEQG
+722 TGVWTDCGNWEQG
-735 KVPTSSSRVVIPDN
+735 KVPNSNSRVVIPDN
-749 GDVRPVVS
+749 GDVKPVVS
-757 SNITIKEL
+757 SKITIKEL
-765 IIENGKGTGVD
+765 LIEKGEGTGAD

-793 NEGTAFICGG
+793 ADGTAFICGTG
-803 GRVARGSESGSIDYC
+803 KVSRGSESGSIDYC

-845 VQTTKPY
+845 VQTSKPY
-852 VGEIEVISITGK
+852 TGEIEVISMTGQ

-869 ASEGEDI
+869 ASQGEDI
-876 TEVPVADLAAGNYVV
+876 TELPVADLAAGNYLV
-891 RLGSQV
+891 RLGAEV
-897 QHIIKK
+897 KHFIKK

>member
-1 MKLKLKSLLLLLV
+1 MKKSLRNILV
-14 SFMVLAMP
+14 LCFCFVMAMP
-22 MKAADPEKKVI
+22 AQAADPEKKVI

-127 ADAVI
+127 ADAVV

-173 QEDYWN
+173 QTDYWN

-224 NVKGYNPVQGKNYMR
+224 NVKGYNPVQEKNYMR
-239 DQAREWIKWFKK
+239 DQARDWIMWFKK

-263 KHFPDWAQ
+263 KHYPEWAQ
-271 QDFLYNVKYSLPEF
+271 QDFLYNVKYSLPDF
-285 AQGGQAMFS
+285 AKGGEGMFS
-294 VGEFIGSKN
+294 VGEFIGSKT

-308 CMAVQYA
+308 CMRVQYA
-315 NGGSEFAMGGY
+315 NGSSEFAMGGY

-350 VGEQLGMRYNDYG
+350 VGEQIGMRYNDYG
-363 DGQRVHRS
+363 NGFKVHRS

-402 HADPFNSRMGM
+402 HADPFNQRMGM
-413 AYATIMAMDGNI
+413 AYATILAMDGNI

-440 YNHMPA
+440 YSHMPA
-446 DEKSL
+446 DEKAL

-460 IWCHQNLWFK
+460 IWCHQNLSFK
-470 YGDYKVAGNMWEN
+470 YGDYKVRWQDE
-483 NKDIS
+483 DLLVI
-488 GDVLILE
+488 E
-495 RAGKAMV
+495 RSGKA
-502 IVTDDGANSHDVW
+502 IIAITDDGANAHDVW
-515 VDSHFAPGT
+515 IDTDFRNV
-524 QLKDYTGACNEIRKV
+524 QLKDYSGGTSGERTAWGDGRFNV
-539 QNDKRVQLKVSPATG
+539 RVTPADG
-554 TEVGKGYA
+554 NGGLGYA
-562 VWAPVTD
+562 VWAPVID
-569 EKWFTYAP
+569 DKYLNYAP
-577 YRNAVTTQEWEMA
+577 YRSAVTTQEWEMA

-598 SSLGQGG
+598 NSLGQGG
-605 ALPANSC
+605 ALPEKSC

-619 IYVESGKKITYNVY
+619 IYVEKSKAITYNVY
-633 QDGKKEDITFAL
+633 PEKTGNDVTFAL

-655 KNASATVTG
+655 KNGTKTITG
-664 NYTPTKTGWVAMK
+664 TYTPTKAGWVAMK

-682 NTNTGQKCWVNVSYQ
+682 NTNAGQKCWVNVAYQ
-697 APAKVTGTMS
+697 APATVTNTMS

-722 TSVWSECGNWEQG
+722 TSAWSDCGNWEQG
-735 KVPTSSSRVVIPDN
+735 KVPNANSRVVIPDN

-757 SNITIKEL
+757 SKITIKEL
-765 IIENGKGTGVD
+765 LIEKGEGTSVA

-782 GSLNVTGSITC
+782 GSLNVTGKISC
-793 NEGTAFICGG
+793 GEGTAFICGTG
-803 GRVARGSESGSIDYC
+803 KVASASVDGSVDFC
-818 VSTLVDEITDDEFD
+818 VATLVDEITDDEFD

-845 VQTTKPY
+845 VQTSKSY
-852 VGEIEVISITGK
+852 NGEIEVISMTGN

-869 ASEGEDI
+869 MSEGEEI
-876 TEVPVADLAAGNYVV
+876 TEVPVSDLAAGNYLV
-891 RLGSQV
+891 RFGAQV
-897 QHIIKK
+897 KHFIKK

>member
-1 MKLKLKSLLLLLV
+1 MKKSLLLLLALCLQL
-14 SFMVLAMP
+14 FALIPA
-22 MKAADPEKKVI
+22 KAADPEKKVI

-39 DYWNSNFENSY
+39 DYWNGNFENSY

-127 ADAVI
+127 ADAVL
-132 NHTVGAGGENNGAG
+132 NHTVGAGGENGGAG
-146 GEDPNAW
+146 GEDPKAYN
-153 DDKWKNFRYVCYE
+153 DKWKNFRYVCYE

-173 QEDYWN
+173 QTDYWN

-192 ANEAHKKNDDDWT
+192 GNVVHDQNGDNWT

-210 PDNCFYEGAYGQSS
+210 PDNCYYEGAYGQSS
-224 NVKGYNPVQGKNYMR
+224 NVNGYNPVQGKNYMR
-239 DQAREWIKWFKK
+239 DQARDWIMWFKK

-263 KHFPDWAQ
+263 KHFPEYVQ
-271 QDFLYNVKYSLPEF
+271 QDLLYNVKHNLPDF
-285 AQGGQAMFS
+285 AKGGDGMFS
-294 VGEFIGSKN
+294 VGEYIGSKD

-308 CMAVQYA
+308 CKAVQYA
-315 NGGSEFAMGGY
+315 NGGGEFAMGGY

-341 GGYGNIGSV
+341 GGGGNIGSV
-350 VGEQLGMRYNDYG
+350 VGEQIGMRYNDYG
-363 DGQRVHRS
+363 NGFKVHRS

-376 SHDTFRPIVD
+376 SHDTFRPKFD
-386 DKGNYKDWDGY
+386 DKGNYIGWDGGQ
-397 NELGG
+397 EMGG
-402 HADPFNSRMGM
+402 HADPFNQRMGM
-413 AYATIMAMDGNI
+413 AYAAIMAMDGNI
-425 SVFMEDLF
+425 SVFIEDLF

-440 YNHMPA
+440 YTHMPA
-446 DEKSL
+446 DEKAL

-470 YGDYKVAGNMWEN
+470 YGDYKVGTNLWEN
-483 NKDIS
+483 NNDKI
-488 GDVLILE
+488 GEDVLIIE
-495 RAGKAMV
+495 REGKAMV
-502 IVTDDGANSHDVW
+502 IVTDDGANAHDVW

-524 QLKDYTGACNEIRKV
+524 VLKDYSGACSETRKV
-539 QNDKRVQLKVSPATG
+539 QNDKRVQLKVTPADGKTG
-554 TEVGKGYA
+554 LGYA

-577 YRNAVTTQEWEMA
+577 YRSAITTQEWEMA

-598 SSLGQGG
+598 NSLGQGG
-605 ALPANSC
+605 ALPEKSC

-619 IYVESGKKITYNVY
+619 IYVDSGKKITYNVY
-633 QDGKKEDITFAL
+633 PEKTGNDVTFAL

-655 KNASATVTG
+655 TNGTKTITG
-664 NYTPTKTGWVAMK
+664 TYTPTKAGWVAMK

-682 NTNTGQKCWVNVSYQ
+682 NTNAGQKCWVNVSYQ
-697 APAKVTGTMS
+697 APAKVTNTMG

-722 TSVWSECGNWEQG
+722 TSVWTDCGNWEQG

-749 GDVRPVVS
+749 GDVKPIVS
-757 SNITIKEL
+757 SKITIKEL
-765 IIENGKGTGVD
+765 LIEKGEGTSVA

-782 GSLNVTGSITC
+782 GSLNVTGKITC
-793 NEGTAFICGG
+793 NEGTAFICGTG
-803 GRVARGSESGSIDYC
+803 KVASASVDGSVDFC
-818 VSTLVDEITDDEFD
+818 VATLVDEITDDEFD

-845 VQTTKPY
+845 VQTSKPY
-852 VGEIEVISITGK
+852 TGEIEVISMTGQ

-869 ASEGEDI
+869 MSEGEEI
-876 TEVPVADLAAGNYVV
+876 TELPVADLTAGNYLV
-891 RLGSQV
+891 RLGAQV

>member
-1 MKLKLKSLLLLLV
+1 MKLKIKNLFLIVASLMFV
-14 SFMVLAMP
+14 AMP

-127 ADAVI
+127 ADAVL
-132 NHTVGAGGENNGAG
+132 NHTVGAGGESGGAG

-173 QEDYWN
+173 QSDYWN

-224 NVKGYNPVQGKNYMR
+224 NVKGYNPVQDKNYMR
-239 DQAREWIKWFKK
+239 DQARDWIMWFKK

-263 KHFPDWAQ
+263 KHFPDWVQ
-271 QDFLYNVKYSLPEF
+271 QDLLYNVKYSLPDF
-285 AQGGQAMFS
+285 AKGGEGMFS

-308 CMAVQYA
+308 CKGVQYA

-341 GGYGNIGSV
+341 GGYGNLGSV
-350 VGEQLGMRYNDYG
+350 VGEQIGMRYNDYG
-363 DGQRVHRS
+363 NGYKVHRS

-402 HADPFNSRMGM
+402 HADPFNQRMGM
-413 AYATIMAMDGNI
+413 AYAAIMAMDGNI
-425 SVFMEDLF
+425 SVFIEDLF

-440 YNHMPA
+440 YSHMPA
-446 DEKSL
+446 DEKAL

-470 YGDYKVAGNMWEN
+470 YGDYKVRYQSE
-483 NKDIS
+483 DLLVI
-488 GDVLILE
+488 E
-495 RAGKAMV
+495 RSGKA
-502 IVTDDGANSHDVW
+502 IIAITDDGANAHDEWIDTDFRNV
-515 VDSHFAPGT
+515 
-524 QLKDYTGACNEIRKV
+524 QLKDYSGGTSGERTAWGDGRFNV
-539 QNDKRVQLKVSPATG
+539 RVTPAD
-554 TEVGKGYA
+554 GKGGLGYA

-569 EKWFTYAP
+569 EKWLNYAP
-577 YRNAVTTQEWEMA
+577 YRSAITTQEWEMA

-598 SSLGQGG
+598 NSLGQGG
-605 ALPANSC
+605 ALPEKSC

-619 IYVESGKKITYNVY
+619 IYVDGGKKITYNIYPEKTGNDV
-633 QDGKKEDITFAL
+633 TFAL

-655 KNASATVTG
+655 KNGTKTITG
-664 NYTPTKTGWVAMK
+664 TYTPTKAGWVAMK

-682 NTNTGQKCWVNVSYQ
+682 NTNAGQKCWVNVSYQ
-697 APAKVTGTMS
+697 APAKVTNTMG

-722 TSVWSECGNWEQG
+722 TSVWTDCGNWEQG
-735 KVPTSSSRVVIPDN
+735 KVPNSNSRVVIPDN
-749 GDVRPVVS
+749 GDVKPIVS
-757 SNITIKEL
+757 SKISIKEL
-765 IIENGKGTGVD
+765 VIEQGKGTGAD

-782 GSLNVTGSITC
+782 GSLNVTGKISC
-793 NEGTAFICGG
+793 NEGTAFICGTG
-803 GRVARGSESGSIDYC
+803 KVASASIDGSVDFC
-818 VSTLVDEITDDEFD
+818 IATLVDEITDDEFD

-845 VQTTKPY
+845 VQTSKPY
-852 VGEIEVISITGK
+852 TGEIEVISMTGQ

-869 ASEGEDI
+869 ASEGEEI
-876 TEVPVADLAAGNYVV
+876 TEVPVADLVAGNYLV

>member
-1 MKLKLKSLLLLLV
+1 MAL
-14 SFMVLAMP
+14 P
-22 MKAADPEKKVI
+22 IQAADPEKKVI

-127 ADAVI
+127 ADAVV
-132 NHTVGAGGENNGAG
+132 NHTVGAGGENGGAG

-166 TPYKDGG
+166 TPYIDGG
-173 QEDYWN
+173 QSDYWN

-224 NVKGYNPVQGKNYMR
+224 NVKGYNPVQEKNYMR
-239 DQAREWIKWFKK
+239 DQARDWIMWFKK

-263 KHFPDWAQ
+263 KHYPEWAQ
-271 QDFLYNVKYSLPEF
+271 QDFLYNVKYSLPDF
-285 AQGGQAMFS
+285 AKGGEGMFS
-294 VGEFIGSKN
+294 VGEFIGSKD

-308 CMAVQYA
+308 CMRVQYA

-350 VGEQLGMRYNDYG
+350 VGEQIGMRYNDYG
-363 DGQRVHRS
+363 NGFKVHRS

-402 HADPFNSRMGM
+402 HADPFNQRMGM

-440 YNHMPA
+440 YSHMPA
-446 DEKSL
+446 DEKAL

-460 IWCHQNLWFK
+460 IWCHQNLSFK
-470 YGDYKVAGNMWEN
+470 YGDYKVRYQTE
-483 NKDIS
+483 DLLVI
-488 GDVLILE
+488 E
-495 RAGKAMV
+495 RSGKA
-502 IVTDDGANSHDVW
+502 IIAITDDGANEHDVW
-515 VDSHFAPGT
+515 IDTDFRNV
-524 QLKDYTGACNEIRKV
+524 QLKDYSGGTSGERTAWDDGRLNV
-539 QNDKRVQLKVSPATG
+539 RVTPAD
-554 TEVGKGYA
+554 GKGGLGYA
-562 VWAPVTD
+562 VWAPVID
-569 EKWFTYAP
+569 DKYLNYAP
-577 YRNAVTTQEWEMA
+577 YRSAVTTQEWEMA

-598 SSLGQGG
+598 NSLGQGG
-605 ALPANSC
+605 ALPEKSC

-619 IYVESGKKITYNVY
+619 IYVEKSKAINYNVY
-633 QDGKKEDITFAL
+633 PEKTGNDVTFAL

-655 KNASATVTG
+655 KNGTKTITG
-664 NYTPTKTGWVAMK
+664 TYTPTKAGWVAMK

-682 NTNTGQKCWVNVSYQ
+682 NTNAGQKCWVNVAYQ
-697 APAKVTGTMS
+697 APATVTNTMS

-722 TSVWSECGNWEQG
+722 TSAWSDCGNWEQG
-735 KVPTSSSRVVIPDN
+735 KVPNSNSRVVIPDN
-749 GDVRPVVS
+749 GDVKPVVS
-757 SNITIKEL
+757 SKITIKEL
-765 IIENGKGTGVD
+765 LIENGVGTGTE

-782 GSLNVTGSITC
+782 GSLNVTGKITC
-793 NEGTAFICGG
+793 NEGTAFICGTG
-803 GRVARGSESGSIDYC
+803 KVASASIDGSVDFC
-818 VSTLVDEITDDEFD
+818 VATLVDEITDDEFD

-845 VQTTKPY
+845 VQTSKPY
-852 VGEIEVISITGK
+852 IGEIEVISMTGN

-869 ASEGEDI
+869 ASQGEEI
-876 TEVPVADLAAGNYVV
+876 TEVPVADLAAGNYLV

>member
-1 MKLKLKSLLLLLV
+1 MKLKIKALLILV
-14 SFMVLAMP
+14 ASFMFVAMP
-22 MKAADPEKKVI
+22 TKAADPEKKVI
-33 LQAFWW
+33 LQAYWW

-50 ANYLTELAP
+50 ANYLAELAP

-77 TGTNSVGY
+77 DGTNSVGY
-85 SPFDF
+85 TPFDF

-132 NHTVGAGGENNGAG
+132 NHTKGAGGEDGGAG

-173 QEDYWN
+173 QSDYWN

-192 ANEAHKKNDDDWT
+192 ANEAHMKNDDEWT
-205 AGHWG
+205 SAHWG
-210 PDNCFYEGAYGQSS
+210 PDICYYEGAYGKSS
-224 NVKGYNPVQGKNYMR
+224 NVKGYNPEQGKNYMR

-271 QDFLYNVKYSLPEF
+271 QDFLYNVKYAMSDWCN
-285 AQGGQAMFS
+285 GGEAMFS
-294 VGEFIGSKN
+294 VGEYIGSKG

-308 CMAVQYA
+308 CRSVQKA
-315 NGGSEFAMGGY
+315 NGGSEFMMGAY

-350 VGEQLGMRYNDYG
+350 VGEQLDMRYNDYG
-363 DGQRVHRS
+363 NGFRVHRS

-386 DKGNYKDWDGY
+386 EKGNYKDWDGG

-402 HADPFNSRMGM
+402 HADPFNQRMGM
-413 AYATIMAMDGNI
+413 AYATIFGMDGNI
-425 SVFMEDLF
+425 SVFFEDLF

-440 YNHMPA
+440 YSHMPA
-446 DEKSL
+446 DENAL
-451 PVRDYLKNL
+451 PVRNYLKNL

-470 YGDYKVAGNMWEN
+470 YGDYKVRWQDE
-483 NKDIS
+483 DLLVI
-488 GDVLILE
+488 E
-495 RAGKAMV
+495 RSGKA
-502 IVTDDGANSHDVW
+502 IIAVTDDGANAKDVW
-515 VDSHFAPGT
+515 IDTDFRNV
-524 QLKDYTGACNEIRKV
+524 QMKDYSGGTSGERTAWGDGRFNV
-539 QNDKRVQLKVSPATG
+539 RVTPAD
-554 TEVGKGYA
+554 GKGGLGYA

-577 YRNAVTTQEWEMA
+577 YRSAITTQEWEMA

-598 SSLGQGG
+598 NSLGQGG
-605 ALPANSC
+605 ALPEKSC

-633 QDGKKEDITFAL
+633 QEKAGNDVTFAL
-645 YDLDGNLLHK
+645 YDLDGNILHK
-655 KNASATVTG
+655 KNSTSTVTG
-664 NYTPTKTGWVAMK
+664 NYTPSKTGWVAMK

-682 NTNTGQKCWVNVSYQ
+682 NTNAGQKCWVNVSYQ

-722 TSVWSECGNWEQG
+722 TTSWSDCGNWEQG
-735 KVPTSSSRVVIPDN
+735 KVPNSNSRVVIPNN
-749 GDVRPVVS
+749 GDVKPVVN

-765 IIENGKGTGVD
+765 IIEKGEGTGAE

-782 GSLNVTGSITC
+782 GSLNVTGKITC
-793 NEGTAFICGG
+793 NEGTAFICGAG
-803 GRVARGSESGSIDYC
+803 KVSRGSESGSIDYC
-818 VSTLVDEITDDEFD
+818 ISTLVDEITDDEFD
-832 MSVFPVPATDVLY
+832 MSVFPVPAIDVLY

-852 VGEIEVISITGK
+852 TGEIEVISMTGK

-869 ASEGEDI
+869 ASEGEEI
-876 TEVPVADLAAGNYVV
+876 TEVPVAELSAGNYLV

-897 QHIIKK
+897 KHFIKK

>member
-1 MKLKLKSLLLLLV
+1 MKNKLKKLLCALV
-14 SFMVLAMP
+14 SLMFVTMSAQ
-22 MKAADPEKKVI
+22 AADPEKKVI

-132 NHTVGAGGENNGAG
+132 NHTVGAGGENGGAG

-173 QEDYWN
+173 QSDYWN

-192 ANEAHKKNDDDWT
+192 ANEAHKQNSDDWT

-224 NVKGYNPVQGKNYMR
+224 NVKGYNPEQGKNYMR
-239 DQAREWIKWFKK
+239 DQARDWIMWFKK

-263 KHFPDWAQ
+263 KHFPDWVQ
-271 QDFLYNVKYSLPEF
+271 QDLLYNVKYSLPDF
-285 AQGGQAMFS
+285 AKGGEGMFS

-308 CMAVQYA
+308 CKAVQYA

-341 GGYGNIGSV
+341 GGYGNLGAV
-350 VGEQLGMRYNDYG
+350 VGEQIGMRYNDYG
-363 DGQRVHRS
+363 NGYKVHRS

-402 HADPFNSRMGM
+402 HADPFNQRMGM
-413 AYATIMAMDGNI
+413 AYAAIMAMDGNI
-425 SVFMEDLF
+425 SVFIEDLF

-440 YNHMPA
+440 YSHMPA
-446 DEKSL
+446 DEKAL

-470 YGDYKVAGNMWEN
+470 YGDYKVRYQSE
-483 NKDIS
+483 DLLVI
-488 GDVLILE
+488 E
-495 RAGKAMV
+495 RSGKA
-502 IVTDDGANSHDVW
+502 IIAITDDGANAHDEWIDTDFRNV
-515 VDSHFAPGT
+515 
-524 QLKDYTGACNEIRKV
+524 QLKDYSGGTSGERTAWGDGRFNV
-539 QNDKRVQLKVSPATG
+539 RVTPAD
-554 TEVGKGYA
+554 GKGGLGYA

-577 YRNAVTTQEWEMA
+577 YRSAITTQEWEMA

-598 SSLGQGG
+598 NSLGQGG
-605 ALPANSC
+605 ALPEKSC

-619 IYVESGKKITYNVY
+619 IYVDSGKKITYNVY
-633 QDGKKEDITFAL
+633 PEKTGNDVTFAL

-655 KNASATVTG
+655 NNGTKTITG
-664 NYTPTKTGWVAMK
+664 TYTPTKAGWVAMK

-682 NTNTGQKCWVNVSYQ
+682 NTNAGQKCWVNVSYQ

-722 TSVWSECGNWEQG
+722 TGVWTDCGNWEQG
-735 KVPTSSSRVVIPDN
+735 KVPNSSSRVVIPDN
-749 GDVRPVVS
+749 GDVKPVVS
-757 SNITIKEL
+757 SKITIKEL
-765 IIENGKGTGVD
+765 LIEKGEGTGAD

-782 GSLNVTGSITC
+782 GSLNVTGKITC
-793 NEGTAFICGG
+793 NEGTAFICGTG
-803 GRVARGSESGSIDYC
+803 KVASASVDGSVDFC
-818 VSTLVDEITDDEFD
+818 VATLVDEITDDEFD

-845 VQTTKPY
+845 VQTSKPY
-852 VGEIEVISITGK
+852 TGEIEVISMTGQ

-869 ASEGEDI
+869 ASQGEEI
-876 TEVPVADLAAGNYVV
+876 TEVPVADLAAGNYLV
-891 RLGSQV
+891 RLGAQV
-897 QHIIKK
+897 QHFIKK

>member
-1 MKLKLKSLLLLLV
+1 MKKSLRKILILCFCFFVAL
-14 SFMVLAMP
+14 P
-22 MKAADPEKKVI
+22 IQAADPEKKVI

-127 ADAVI
+127 ADAVV
-132 NHTVGAGGENNGAG
+132 NHTVGAGGENGGAG

-166 TPYKDGG
+166 TPYIDGG
-173 QEDYWN
+173 QSDYWN

-192 ANEAHKKNDDDWT
+192 ANEGHAESNDDWT
-205 AGHWG
+205 AGYWG

-224 NVKGYNPVQGKNYMR
+224 NVKGYNPVQEKNYMR
-239 DQAREWIKWFKK
+239 DQARDWIMWFKK

-263 KHFPDWAQ
+263 KHYPEWAQ
-271 QDFLYNVKYSLPEF
+271 QDFLYNVKYSLPDF
-285 AQGGQAMFS
+285 AKGGEAMFS
-294 VGEFIGSKN
+294 VGEYIGSKY

-308 CMAVQYA
+308 CMRVQYA
-315 NGGSEFAMGGY
+315 NGSSEFAMGGY

-350 VGEQLGMRYNDYG
+350 VGEQIGMRYNDYG
-363 DGQRVHRS
+363 NGFKVHRS

-386 DKGNYKDWDGY
+386 DKGNYKDWDGN

-402 HADPFNSRMGM
+402 HADPFNQRMGM

-440 YNHMPA
+440 YSHMPA
-446 DEKSL
+446 DEQAL

-460 IWCHQNLWFK
+460 IWCHQNLSFK
-470 YGDYKVAGNMWEN
+470 YGDYKVGTNLWEN
-483 NKDIS
+483 NNDKI
-488 GDVLILE
+488 GEDVLIIE
-495 RAGKAMV
+495 REGKAMV
-502 IVTDDGANSHDVW
+502 IVTDDGANAHDVW

-524 QLKDYTGACNEIRKV
+524 TLKDYSGGCSETRKV
-539 QNDKRVQLKVSPATG
+539 QNDKRVQLKVTPAD
-554 TEVGKGYA
+554 GKGGLGYA
-562 VWAPVTD
+562 VWAPVID
-569 EKWFTYAP
+569 DKYLNYAP
-577 YRNAVTTQEWEMA
+577 YRSAVTTQEWEMA

-598 SSLGQGG
+598 NSLGQGG
-605 ALPANSC
+605 ALPEKSC

-619 IYVESGKKITYNVY
+619 IYVEKSKAITYNVY
-633 QDGKKEDITFAL
+633 PEKTGNDVTFAL

-655 KNASATVTG
+655 KNGTKTITG
-664 NYTPTKTGWVAMK
+664 TYTPTKAGWVAMK

-682 NTNTGQKCWVNVSYQ
+682 NTNAGQKCWVNVAYQ
-697 APAKVTGTMS
+697 APATVTNTMS

-722 TSVWSECGNWEQG
+722 TSAWSDCGNWEQG
-735 KVPTSSSRVVIPDN
+735 KVPTSTSRVVIPNN
-749 GDVRPVVS
+749 GDIKPVVS
-757 SNITIKEL
+757 SKITIKEL
-765 IIENGKGTGVD
+765 LIENGVGTGTE

-782 GSLNVTGSITC
+782 GSLNVTGKITC
-793 NEGTAFICGG
+793 NEGTAFICGTG
-803 GRVARGSESGSIDYC
+803 KVASASVDGSVDFC
-818 VSTLVDEITDDEFD
+818 VATLVDEITDDEFD

-845 VQTTKPY
+845 VQTSKPY
-852 VGEIEVISITGK
+852 IGEIEVISMTGN

-869 ASEGEDI
+869 MSAGEEI
-876 TEVPVADLAAGNYVV
+876 TEVPVADLAAGNYLV

-897 QHIIKK
+897 QHFIKK

>member
-1 MKLKLKSLLLLLV
+1 M
-14 SFMVLAMP
+14 AMP
-22 MKAADPEKKVI
+22 AQAADPEKKVI

-127 ADAVI
+127 ADAVV

-173 QEDYWN
+173 QSDYWN

-224 NVKGYNPVQGKNYMR
+224 NVKGYNPVQEKNYMR
-239 DQAREWIKWFKK
+239 DQARDWIMWFKK

-263 KHFPDWAQ
+263 KHYPEWAQ
-271 QDFLYNVKYSLPEF
+271 QDFLYNVKYSLPDF
-285 AQGGQAMFS
+285 AKGGEGMFS
-294 VGEFIGSKN
+294 VGEFIGSKD

-308 CMAVQYA
+308 CMRVQYA
-315 NGGSEFAMGGY
+315 NGSSEFMMGGY

-350 VGEQLGMRYNDYG
+350 VGEQINMRYNDYG
-363 DGQRVHRS
+363 NGFKVHRS

-402 HADPFNSRMGM
+402 HADPFNQRMGM

-440 YNHMPA
+440 YSHMPA
-446 DEKSL
+446 DEKAL

-460 IWCHQNLWFK
+460 IWCHQNLSFK
-470 YGDYKVAGNMWEN
+470 YGDYKVRWQDE
-483 NKDIS
+483 DLLVI
-488 GDVLILE
+488 E
-495 RAGKAMV
+495 RSGKA
-502 IVTDDGANSHDVW
+502 IIAITDDGANAHDVW
-515 VDSHFAPGT
+515 IDTDFRNV
-524 QLKDYTGACNEIRKV
+524 QLKDYSGGTSGERTAWGDGRFNV
-539 QNDKRVQLKVSPATG
+539 RVTPAD
-554 TEVGKGYA
+554 GKGGLGYA
-562 VWAPVTD
+562 VWAPVID
-569 EKWFTYAP
+569 DKYLNYAP
-577 YRNAVTTQEWEMA
+577 YRSAVTTQEWEMA

-598 SSLGQGG
+598 NSLGQGG
-605 ALPANSC
+605 ALPEKSC

-619 IYVESGKKITYNVY
+619 IYVEKSKAITYNVY
-633 QDGKKEDITFAL
+633 PEKTGNDVTFAL

-655 KNASATVTG
+655 KNGTKTITG
-664 NYTPTKTGWVAMK
+664 TYTPTKAGWVAMK

-682 NTNTGQKCWVNVSYQ
+682 NTNAGQKCWVNVAYQ
-697 APAKVTGTMS
+697 APATVTNTMS

-722 TSVWSECGNWEQG
+722 NTSWTDCGNWEQG
-735 KVPTSSSRVVIPDN
+735 KVPNSNSRVVIPDN
-749 GDVRPVVS
+749 GDIKPVVS
-757 SNITIKEL
+757 SKITIKEL
-765 IIENGKGTGVD
+765 LIENGVGTGTE

-782 GSLNVTGSITC
+782 GSLNVTGTITC
-793 NEGTAFICGG
+793 NEGTAFICGTG
-803 GRVARGSESGSIDYC
+803 KVASASVDGSVDFC
-818 VSTLVDEITDDEFD
+818 VATLVDEITDDEFD

-845 VQTTKPY
+845 VQTSKSYT
-852 VGEIEVISITGK
+852 GEIEVISMTGQ

-869 ASEGEDI
+869 MSEGEEI
-876 TEVPVADLAAGNYVV
+876 TEVPVADLAAGNYLV
-891 RLGSQV
+891 RLGAQV
-897 QHIIKK
+897 KHFIKK

>member
-1 MKLKLKSLLLLLV
+1 MKKSLRNILILCLCFVMAL
-14 SFMVLAMP
+14 P
-22 MKAADPEKKVI
+22 IQAADPEKKVI

-127 ADAVI
+127 ADAVV
-132 NHTVGAGGENNGAG
+132 NHTVGAGGENGGAG

-166 TPYKDGG
+166 TPYIDGG
-173 QEDYWN
+173 QSDYWN

-224 NVKGYNPVQGKNYMR
+224 NVKGYNPVQEKNYMR
-239 DQAREWIKWFKK
+239 DQARDWIMWFKK

-263 KHFPDWAQ
+263 KHYPEWAQ
-271 QDFLYNVKYSLPEF
+271 QDFLYNVKYALPDF
-285 AQGGQAMFS
+285 AKGGEAMFS
-294 VGEFIGSKN
+294 VGEYIGSKY

-308 CMAVQYA
+308 CMRVQYA
-315 NGGSEFAMGGY
+315 NGSSEFAMGGY

-350 VGEQLGMRYNDYG
+350 VDEQIGMRYNDYG
-363 DGQRVHRS
+363 NGFKVHRS

-386 DKGNYKDWDGY
+386 DKGNYKDWDGN

-402 HADPFNSRMGM
+402 HADPFNQRMGM

-440 YNHMPA
+440 YSHMPA
-446 DEKSL
+446 DEQAL

-460 IWCHQNLWFK
+460 IWCHQNLSFK
-470 YGDYKVAGNMWEN
+470 YGDYKVRWQDE
-483 NKDIS
+483 DLLVI
-488 GDVLILE
+488 E
-495 RAGKAMV
+495 RSGKA
-502 IVTDDGANSHDVW
+502 IIAITDDGANAHDVW
-515 VDSHFAPGT
+515 IDTDFRNV
-524 QLKDYTGACNEIRKV
+524 QLKDYSGGTSGERTAWDDGRFNV
-539 QNDKRVQLKVSPATG
+539 RVTPAD
-554 TEVGKGYA
+554 GKGGLGYA
-562 VWAPVTD
+562 VWAPVID
-569 EKWFTYAP
+569 DKYLNYAP
-577 YRNAVTTQEWEMA
+577 YRSAVTTQEWEMA

-598 SSLGQGG
+598 NSLGQGG
-605 ALPANSC
+605 ALPEKSC

-619 IYVESGKKITYNVY
+619 IYVEKSKAINYNVY
-633 QDGKKEDITFAL
+633 PEKTGNDVTFAL

-655 KNASATVTG
+655 KNGTKTITG
-664 NYTPTKTGWVAMK
+664 TYTPTKAGWVAMK

-682 NTNTGQKCWVNVSYQ
+682 NTNAGQKCWVNVAYQ
-697 APAKVTGTMS
+697 APATVTNTMS

-722 TSVWSECGNWEQG
+722 NTSWTDCGNWEQG
-735 KVPTSSSRVVIPDN
+735 KVPTANSRVVIPDN
-749 GDVRPVVS
+749 GDIKPVVS
-757 SNITIKEL
+757 SKITIKEL
-765 IIENGKGTGVD
+765 LIENGVGTSAE

-782 GSLNVTGSITC
+782 GSLNVTGKITC
-793 NEGTAFICGG
+793 NEGTAFICGTG
-803 GRVARGSESGSIDYC
+803 KVASASIDGSVDFC
-818 VSTLVDEITDDEFD
+818 VATLVDEITDDEFD

-845 VQTTKPY
+845 VQTSKPY
-852 VGEIEVISITGK
+852 NGEIEVNSMTGN

-869 ASEGEDI
+869 MSEGEEI
-876 TEVPVADLAAGNYVV
+876 TEVPVADLAAGNYLV

-897 QHIIKK
+897 QHFIKK

>member
-85 SPFDF
+85 SPFDS
-90 YDLGDKYQKGSVTTR
+90 YDLGDKYQKGTVTTR

-127 ADAVI
+127 ADAVL
-132 NHTVGAGGENNGAG
+132 NHTVGAGGEDGGAG
-146 GEDPNAW
+146 GEDPSAW

-166 TPYKDGG
+166 TPYKDGK

-192 ANEAHKKNDDDWT
+192 ANQSHAENSDNWT

-210 PDNCFYEGAYGQSS
+210 PDNCYYEGAYGQSS

-251 QTAVDGFRWDAV
+251 QTGVDGFRWDAV
-263 KHFPDWAQ
+263 KHFPEWAQ
-271 QDFLYNVKYSLPEF
+271 QDFLYNVKYGMSDWCN
-285 AQGGQAMFS
+285 GGQAMFS
-294 VGEFIGSKN
+294 VGEYVGSKN

-308 CMAVQYA
+308 CMAVQGA
-315 NGGSEFAMGGY
+315 GGWNEFAMGGY

-341 GGYGNIGSV
+341 GGYGNLGAV
-350 VGEQLGMRYNDYG
+350 VGEQIGMRYNDYD

-371 LNYIN
+371 LNYVN

-386 DKGNYKDWDGY
+386 ENGNYKDWDGG

-413 AYATIMAMDGNI
+413 AYATIFGMDGNI

-440 YNHMPA
+440 YTHMPT
-446 DEKSL
+446 DEKAL

-470 YGDYKVAGNMWEN
+470 YGDYKVRWQDE
-483 NKDIS
+483 DLLVI
-488 GDVLILE
+488 E
-495 RAGKAMV
+495 RSGKA
-502 IVTDDGANSHDVW
+502 IIAVTDDGANAKDVW
-515 VDSHFAPGT
+515 IDTDFRNV
-524 QLKDYTGACNEIRKV
+524 QLKDYSGGTSEERTAWGDGRFNV
-539 QNDKRVQLKVSPATG
+539 RVTPAD
-554 TEVGKGYA
+554 GKGGLGYA

-569 EKWFTYAP
+569 EKWLNYAP
-577 YRNAVTTQEWEMA
+577 YRNTVTTQEWEMA

-598 SSLGQGG
+598 NSLGQGG

-645 YDLDGNLLHK
+645 YDLDGNILHK
-655 KNASATVTG
+655 KNATSTVTG
-664 NYTPTKTGWVAMK
+664 NYTPSKTGWVAMK

-697 APAKVTGTMS
+697 APAKLTGTMS

-722 TSVWSECGNWEQG
+722 TTDWNDCGNWEQG

-757 SNITIKEL
+757 SSITIKEL
-765 IIENGKGTGVD
+765 LIEKGNGTSVE

-782 GSLNVTGSITC
+782 GSLNITGAITC
-793 NEGTAFICGG
+793 KKGSAFICGG
-803 GRVARGSESGSIDYC
+803 GKVASASVNGSVDFCQY
-818 VSTLVDEITDDEFD
+818 TLVDEITEDEFTL
-832 MSVFPVPATDVLY
+832 SVFPVPATDVLY

-852 VGEIEVISITGK
+852 VGEIEIISLTGK

-869 ASEGEDI
+869 TSAGEEI
-876 TEVPVADLAAGNYVV
+876 TEVPVAGLAAGNYIV

-897 QHIIKK
+897 KHIIKK

>member
-1 MKLKLKSLLLLLV
+1 MKKSLRKILILCFCFV
-14 SFMVLAMP
+14 MAMP
-22 MKAADPEKKVI
+22 AQAADPEKKVI

-127 ADAVI
+127 ADAVV

-173 QEDYWN
+173 QSDYWN

-224 NVKGYNPVQGKNYMR
+224 NVKGYNPVQEKNYMR
-239 DQAREWIKWFKK
+239 DQARDWIMWFKK
-251 QTAVDGFRWDAV
+251 QTAVDGVRWDAV
-263 KHFPDWAQ
+263 KHYPEWAQ
-271 QDFLYNVKYSLPEF
+271 QDFLYNVKYSLPDF
-285 AQGGQAMFS
+285 AKGGEGMFS
-294 VGEFIGSKN
+294 VGEFIGSKD

-308 CMAVQYA
+308 CMRVQYA
-315 NGGSEFAMGGY
+315 NGSSEFMMGGY

-350 VGEQLGMRYNDYG
+350 VGEQINMRYNDYG
-363 DGQRVHRS
+363 NGFKVHRS

-402 HADPFNSRMGM
+402 HADPFNQRMGM

-440 YNHMPA
+440 YSHMPA
-446 DEKSL
+446 DEKAL

-460 IWCHQNLWFK
+460 IWCHQNLSFK
-470 YGDYKVAGNMWEN
+470 YGDYKVRWQDE
-483 NKDIS
+483 DLLVI
-488 GDVLILE
+488 E
-495 RAGKAMV
+495 RSGKA
-502 IVTDDGANSHDVW
+502 IIAITDDGANAHDVW
-515 VDSHFAPGT
+515 IDTDFRNV
-524 QLKDYTGACNEIRKV
+524 QLKDYSGGTSGERTAWGDGRFNV
-539 QNDKRVQLKVSPATG
+539 RVTPAD
-554 TEVGKGYA
+554 GKGGLGYA
-562 VWAPVTD
+562 VWAPVID
-569 EKWFTYAP
+569 DKYLNYAP
-577 YRNAVTTQEWEMA
+577 YRSAVTTQEWEMA

-598 SSLGQGG
+598 NSLGQGG
-605 ALPANSC
+605 ALPEKSC

-619 IYVESGKKITYNVY
+619 IYVEKSKAITYNVY
-633 QDGKKEDITFAL
+633 PEKTGNDVTFAL

-655 KNASATVTG
+655 KNGTKTITG
-664 NYTPTKTGWVAMK
+664 TYTPTKAGWVAMK

-682 NTNTGQKCWVNVSYQ
+682 NTNAGQKCWVNVAYQ
-697 APAKVTGTMS
+697 APATVTNTMS

-722 TSVWSECGNWEQG
+722 NTSWTDCGNWEQG
-735 KVPTSSSRVVIPDN
+735 KVPNSNSRVVIPDN
-749 GDVRPVVS
+749 GDIKPVVS
-757 SNITIKEL
+757 SKITIKEL
-765 IIENGKGTGVD
+765 LIENGVGTGTE

-782 GSLNVTGSITC
+782 GSLNVTGTITC
-793 NEGTAFICGG
+793 NEGTAFICGTG
-803 GRVARGSESGSIDYC
+803 KVASASVDGSVDFC
-818 VSTLVDEITDDEFD
+818 VATLVDEITDDEFD

-845 VQTTKPY
+845 VQTSKSYT
-852 VGEIEVISITGK
+852 GEIEVISMTGQ

-869 ASEGEDI
+869 MSEGEEI
-876 TEVPVADLAAGNYVV
+876 TEVPVADLAAGNYLV
-891 RLGSQV
+891 RLGAQV
-897 QHIIKK
+897 KHFIKK

>member
-1 MKLKLKSLLLLLV
+1 MKKSLRNILILCLCFVMAL
-14 SFMVLAMP
+14 P
-22 MKAADPEKKVI
+22 IQAADPEKKVI

-127 ADAVI
+127 ADAVV
-132 NHTVGAGGENNGAG
+132 NHTVGAGGENGGAG

-166 TPYKDGG
+166 TPYIDGG
-173 QEDYWN
+173 QSDYWN

-210 PDNCFYEGAYGQSS
+210 PDNCFYEDAYGQSS
-224 NVKGYNPVQGKNYMR
+224 NVKGYNPVQEKNYMR
-239 DQAREWIKWFKK
+239 DQAREWIMWFKK

-263 KHFPDWAQ
+263 KHYPEWAQ
-271 QDFLYNVKYSLPEF
+271 QDFLYNVKYSLPDF
-285 AQGGQAMFS
+285 AKGGEGMFS
-294 VGEFIGSKN
+294 VGEFIGSKD

-308 CMAVQYA
+308 CMRVQYA
-315 NGGSEFAMGGY
+315 NGSSEFAMGGY

-350 VGEQLGMRYNDYG
+350 VGEQIGMRYNDYG
-363 DGQRVHRS
+363 NGFKVHRS

-386 DKGNYKDWDGY
+386 DKGNYKDWDGN

-402 HADPFNSRMGM
+402 HADPFNQRMGM

-440 YNHMPA
+440 YSHMPA
-446 DEKSL
+446 DEQAL

-460 IWCHQNLWFK
+460 IWCHQNLSFK
-470 YGDYKVAGNMWEN
+470 YGDYKVRWQDE
-483 NKDIS
+483 DLLVI
-488 GDVLILE
+488 E
-495 RAGKAMV
+495 RSGKA
-502 IVTDDGANSHDVW
+502 IIAITDDGANEHDVW
-515 VDSHFAPGT
+515 IDTDFRNV
-524 QLKDYTGACNEIRKV
+524 QLKDYSGGTSGERTAWGDGRFNV
-539 QNDKRVQLKVSPATG
+539 RVTPAD
-554 TEVGKGYA
+554 GKGGLGYA
-562 VWAPVTD
+562 VWAPVID
-569 EKWFTYAP
+569 DKYLNYAP

-598 SSLGQGG
+598 NSLGQGG
-605 ALPANSC
+605 ALPEKSC

-619 IYVESGKKITYNVY
+619 IYVEKNKAITYNVY
-633 QDGKKEDITFAL
+633 PEKTGNDVTFAL

-655 KNASATVTG
+655 KNGTKTITG
-664 NYTPTKTGWVAMK
+664 TYTPTKAGWVAMK

-682 NTNTGQKCWVNVSYQ
+682 NTNAGQKCWVNVAYQ
-697 APAKVTGTMS
+697 APATVTNTMS

-722 TSVWSECGNWEQG
+722 TGVWTDCGNWEQG
-735 KVPTSSSRVVIPDN
+735 KVPNSNSRVVIPDN
-749 GDVRPVVS
+749 GDIKPVVS
-757 SNITIKEL
+757 SKITIKEL
-765 IIENGKGTGVD
+765 LIENGVGTGTE

-782 GSLNVTGSITC
+782 GSLNVTGKITC
-793 NEGTAFICGG
+793 NEGTAFICGTG
-803 GRVARGSESGSIDYC
+803 KVASASIDGSVDFC
-818 VSTLVDEITDDEFD
+818 VATLVDEITDDEFD

-845 VQTTKPY
+845 VQTSKSYT
-852 VGEIEVISITGK
+852 GEIEVISMTGN

-869 ASEGEDI
+869 MSAGEEI
-876 TEVPVADLAAGNYVV
+876 TEVPVADLVAGNYLV

-897 QHIIKK
+897 QHFIKK

>member
-1 MKLKLKSLLLLLV
+1 MKKSLRNILILCLCFFVAL
-14 SFMVLAMP
+14 P
-22 MKAADPEKKVI
+22 IQAADPEKKVI

-127 ADAVI
+127 ADAVV
-132 NHTVGAGGENNGAG
+132 NHTVGAGGENGGAG

-173 QEDYWN
+173 QSDYWN
-179 RKGRWPKNWQNFH
+179 RKGRWAKNWQNFH

-224 NVKGYNPVQGKNYMR
+224 NVKGYNPVQEKNYMR
-239 DQAREWIKWFKK
+239 DQARDWIMWFKK

-263 KHFPDWAQ
+263 KHYPEWAQ
-271 QDFLYNVKYSLPEF
+271 QDFLYNVKYSLPDF
-285 AQGGQAMFS
+285 AKGGEGMFS
-294 VGEFIGSKN
+294 VGEFIGSKD

-308 CMAVQYA
+308 CMRVQYA
-315 NGGSEFAMGGY
+315 NGGSEFMMGGY

-341 GGYGNIGSV
+341 GGYGNMGSV
-350 VGEQLGMRYNDYG
+350 VGEQINMRYNDYG
-363 DGQRVHRS
+363 NGFKVHRS

-402 HADPFNSRMGM
+402 HADPFNQRMGM
-413 AYATIMAMDGNI
+413 AYATILAMDGNI

-440 YNHMPA
+440 YSHMPA
-446 DEKSL
+446 DEKAL

-460 IWCHQNLWFK
+460 IWCHQNLSFK
-470 YGDYKVAGNMWEN
+470 YGDYKVRWQDE
-483 NKDIS
+483 DLLVI
-488 GDVLILE
+488 E
-495 RAGKAMV
+495 RSGKA
-502 IVTDDGANSHDVW
+502 IIAITDDGANAHDVW
-515 VDSHFAPGT
+515 IDTDFRNV
-524 QLKDYTGACNEIRKV
+524 QLKDYSGGTSGERTAWGDGRFNV
-539 QNDKRVQLKVSPATG
+539 RVTPADG
-554 TEVGKGYA
+554 NGGLGYA
-562 VWAPVTD
+562 VWAPVID
-569 EKWFTYAP
+569 DKYLNYAP
-577 YRNAVTTQEWEMA
+577 YRSAITTQEWEMA

-598 SSLGQGG
+598 NSLGQGG
-605 ALPANSC
+605 ALPEKSC

-619 IYVESGKKITYNVY
+619 IYVEKSKAINYNVY
-633 QDGKKEDITFAL
+633 PEKTGNDVTFAL

-655 KNASATVTG
+655 KNGTKTITG
-664 NYTPTKTGWVAMK
+664 TYTPTKAGWVAMK

-682 NTNTGQKCWVNVSYQ
+682 NTNAGQKCWVNVAYQ
-697 APAKVTGTMS
+697 APATVTNTMS

-722 TSVWSECGNWEQG
+722 TSAWSDCGNWEQG
-735 KVPTSSSRVVIPDN
+735 KVPTSTSRVVIPDN
-749 GDVRPVVS
+749 GDIKPVVS
-757 SNITIKEL
+757 SKITIKEL
-765 IIENGKGTGVD
+765 LIEKGEGTGAD

-782 GSLNVTGSITC
+782 GSLNVTGKITC
-793 NEGTAFICGG
+793 NEGTAFICGTG
-803 GRVARGSESGSIDYC
+803 KVASASIDGSVDFC
-818 VSTLVDEITDDEFD
+818 VATLVDEITDDEFD

-845 VQTTKPY
+845 VQTSKSY
-852 VGEIEVISITGK
+852 IGEIEVISMTGQ

-869 ASEGEDI
+869 ASQGEEI
-876 TEVPVADLAAGNYVV
+876 IEVPVADLAAGNYLV